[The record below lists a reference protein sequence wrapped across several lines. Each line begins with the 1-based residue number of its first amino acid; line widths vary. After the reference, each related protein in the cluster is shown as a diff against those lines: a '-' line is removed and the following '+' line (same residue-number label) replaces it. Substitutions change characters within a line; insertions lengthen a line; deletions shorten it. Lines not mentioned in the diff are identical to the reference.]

1 MAGKTK
7 KFKDATILLPAMNET
22 YSLRQTVEILLQTC
36 ARQDLAEIIV
46 LLSEKSDPACR
57 AAAEQMC
64 GKYPQKV
71 WIHTQKMPFVGGAC
85 REGFALAKGS
95 HVVLM
100 SSDLETDPH
109 MVSRFIQ
116 MAKKH
121 PDCVITA
128 SRWKKGCSFRGYHKV
143 KLVCNFIFQNML
155 AVLYGTNLTDLT
167 FAFRI
172 FPAELVKEIRWEELK
187 HPFFLETALKPLRL
201 GVKLIEIPASWTART
216 EGVSQN
222 GFFANFKYIKTA
234 VRVRFCKRSSLLK
247 PERYKGDRKDGRQ
260 R

>member
-7 KFKDATILLPAMNET
+7 NFEHATILLPAMNET

-36 ARQDLAEIIV
+36 RKQDLAEMII
-46 LLSEKSDPACR
+46 LLSEKSDPACI
-57 AAAEQMC
+57 AVAEQLC
-64 GKYPQKV
+64 RKYPKKV
-71 WIHTQKMPFVGGAC
+71 WIHMQKLPFVGGAC

-100 SSDLETDPH
+100 SSDLETDPYT
-109 MVSRFIQ
+109 VGRLIR

-121 PDCVITA
+121 PACVVTA
-128 SRWKKGCSFRGYHKV
+128 SRWQKGCRFQGYQKI
-143 KLVCNFIFQNML
+143 KLVCNFIFQKML
-155 AVLYGTNLTDLT
+155 AVLYGTKLTDLT

-172 FPAELVKEIRWEELK
+172 FPTELVKGIRWEELK

-201 GVKLIEIPASWTART
+201 GVKFIEIPADWTART
-216 EGVSQN
+216 EGISQN

-234 VRVRFCKRSSLLK
+234 VRIRFCKKSKLLK
-247 PERYKGDRKDGRQ
+247 QDRKKGYGKDNR
-260 R
+260 